1 MTRKNGKMSEIPAKT
16 NIVKALYGRAARR
29 KISFPLS
36 ALVFE
41 AAETLFAVPV
51 KDVAEAA
58 QTVWTSPLPGG
69 KGPLAGA
76 INYRG
81 TLIPAIDLREA
92 LSGER
97 AVLNPD
103 AYYVIVN
110 AGCRKLAIAADEIG
124 DVVKFESADAAGK
137 EEFPVPAF
145 VVCALKK
152 GFTPVFLLDAAK
164 TLNAGEFLALEEQ
177 LHALAAAAGKK
188 K

>member
-1 MTRKNGKMSEIPAKT
+1 MRKARF
-16 NIVKALYGRAARR
+16 GRAARR

-41 AAETLFAVPV
+41 AAETLFAAPV
-51 KDVAEAA
+51 NDVEEAT

-81 TLIPAIDLREA
+81 GLIPAIDLREA
-92 LSGER
+92 LSGTR
-97 AVLNPD
+97 PALNPD
-103 AYYVIVN
+103 SYYIILN
-110 AGCRKLAIAADEIG
+110 AGGRRFAIAADDVG
-124 DVVKFESADAAGK
+124 DVTEFESGDAATK

-152 GFTPVFLLDAAK
+152 GFTPVFLIDASK

-177 LHALAAAAGKK
+177 LKALAAAAGKK